1 MMLLCLKPMITTC
14 NKHVIYFKITYRK
27 FISTFICVLQQKGG
41 LFNLMTALFERRL
54 FRYLSFNSGQDVSCK
69 KINKYSV

>member
-14 NKHVIYFKITYRK
+14 NKHDVIYFKITYRK
-27 FISTFICVLQQKGG
+27 FISTFICVLQQKR

-54 FRYLSFNSGQDVSCK
+54 FRYLSFNSGHDVSCK
-69 KINKYSV
+69 KINKYRV